1 MGLYLGEVIS
11 RIISW
16 SNNNL
21 KKKPSRDKLL
31 NDDMHFISLQGQIH
45 NPAMINYCSWNIK
58 KNKIYIDIQTDG
70 AITKGCT
77 SRRVYILTGIELN
90 LFTNWSVYNPGIYGY
105 HNSVYISYKKGQGKF
120 K

>member
-1 MGLYLGEVIS
+1 
-11 RIISW
+11 
-16 SNNNL
+16 
-21 KKKPSRDKLL
+21 
-31 NDDMHFISLQGQIH
+31 
-45 NPAMINYCSWNIK
+45 MINYSSWSRQ

>member
-1 MGLYLGEVIS
+1 MTCTSFHFKEKFTPCY
-11 RIISW
+11 
-16 SNNNL
+16 
-21 KKKPSRDKLL
+21 DKLL
-31 NDDMHFISLQGQIH
+31 QLEHT
-45 NPAMINYCSWNIK
+45 